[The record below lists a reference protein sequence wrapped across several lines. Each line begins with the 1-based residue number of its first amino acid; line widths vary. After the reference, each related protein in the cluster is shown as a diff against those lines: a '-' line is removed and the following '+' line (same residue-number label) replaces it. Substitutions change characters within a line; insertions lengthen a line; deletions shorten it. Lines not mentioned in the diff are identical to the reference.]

1 MIKLIRLEHKKYFRN
16 TVLYFLYSFLLVLV
30 SSIIFEKTGLNRFY
44 IASVIGATMGV
55 KDFYDRYNKEMFN
68 GTLKNSLITP
78 VGRKNVIKAK
88 IIVSIINGLLYCTI
102 AMLGMVMI
110 MHGTN
115 TKVSLNI
122 VLIYLFSAIVSIVA
136 TIRKLMSK
144 TNGNSGLWN
153 IVTVLLICN
162 TLGSFF
168 RYKEIIDLI
177 VTIVLIIDLDISFKK
192 GNILFVFPEIDLK

>member
-1 MIKLIRLEHKKYFRN
+1 
-16 TVLYFLYSFLLVLV
+16 
-30 SSIIFEKTGLNRFY
+30 
-44 IASVIGATMGV
+44 MGV
-55 KDFYDRYNKEMFN
+55 KDFYDRYNKEMLN

-78 VGRKNVIKAK
+78 VGRKNIIKAK
-88 IIVSIINGLLYCTI
+88 IIASTINGLLYCTI
-102 AMLGMVMI
+102 AMLGMAMI

-122 VLIYLFSAIVSIVA
+122 VLIYLFSAMVSIVA

-153 IVTVLLICN
+153 IITVLLICN

-192 GNILFVFPEIDLK
+192 GNILFVSPEIDLK

>member
-55 KDFYDRYNKEMFN
+55 KDFYDRYNKEMLN

-78 VGRKNVIKAK
+78 VGRKNIIKAK
-88 IIVSIINGLLYCTI
+88 IIASTINGLLYCTI
-102 AMLGMVMI
+102 AMLGMAMI

-115 TKVSLNI
+115 TKVSL
-122 VLIYLFSAIVSIVA
+122 
-136 TIRKLMSK
+136 
-144 TNGNSGLWN
+144 
-153 IVTVLLICN
+153 
-162 TLGSFF
+162 
-168 RYKEIIDLI
+168 
-177 VTIVLIIDLDISFKK
+177 
-192 GNILFVFPEIDLK
+192 ILFLYTCFLQWSPL